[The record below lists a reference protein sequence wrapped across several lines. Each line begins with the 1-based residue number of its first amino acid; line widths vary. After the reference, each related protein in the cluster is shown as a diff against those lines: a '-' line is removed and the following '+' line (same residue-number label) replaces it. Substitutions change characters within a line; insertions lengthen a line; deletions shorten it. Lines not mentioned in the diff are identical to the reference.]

1 MILQETVN
9 PNFRIRA
16 NLEDNDDPL
25 SETNKLLPREVTM
38 NSWKFSL
45 ASPQDR
51 CVPVLLCLLCA
62 ALSPSIVG
70 RASDATKSRGNLIHK
85 CRVGLERSL
94 VCVVIVTFCLPIIS
108 CMGHNC
114 SPGSLDWYT
123 IYVYYTW
130 AGAPRF
136 WGPGAVA
143 LPAPL
148 KGRPC
153 IGSTRAKRARV
164 ARPDLGPM
172 PHVFVWA
179 LVAPSRTS
187 SSHTASHV
195 KILMSE
201 KAWVN
206 LSSGRFL
213 KHQNTQK

>member
-1 MILQETVN
+1 MVDTSVLAKSKWIRGSTTIYLKIDEWIRNGAQKVESSEMILQETVN

-45 ASPQDR
+45 SSPQDR

-85 CRVGLERSL
+85 RRVGLERSL

-143 LPAPL
+143 LE
-148 KGRPC
+148 R
-153 IGSTRAKRARV
+153 I
-164 ARPDLGPM
+164 
-172 PHVFVWA
+172 VWA
-179 LVAPSRTS
+179 PRGGGWIGATQ
-187 SSHTASHV
+187 
-195 KILMSE
+195 ILI
-201 KAWVN
+201 
-206 LSSGRFL
+206 LFPI
-213 KHQNTQK
+213 